1 MVQNALSGKTRS
13 AGFPA
18 LPAYVLQIDALK
30 IYLAIVISFSK
41 YPAPPN
47 LSIMNNV

>member
-1 MVQNALSGKTRS
+1 MPCLEKQGAQVFLRS
-13 AGFPA
+13 RRMF
-18 LPAYVLQIDALK
+18 YNRRFK